1 MDTTLT
7 KEQIATAVR
16 LRVLERKYWEQ
27 IAAEL
32 GVARSTLWLARRTET
47 WADVALEVVN
57 EIKAE
62 AFPVAWQGLLDAAA
76 LKDVAACKE
85 ILNRVDKVIEQT
97 LNVKIGRSIETEE
110 ERKLL
115 ADYAKQYAALFP
127 GEPGHH
133 AD

>member
-76 LKDVAACKE
+76 LKDVAACRE
-85 ILNRVDKVIEQT
+85 ILNRVDEVVEQKLRIYDGDAKDK
-97 LNVKIGRSIETEE
+97 LNAKIAALAARTEE
-110 ERKLL
+110 
-115 ADYAKQYAALFP
+115 D
-127 GEPGHH
+127 GSDSEP
-133 AD
+133 D